1 MSPSL
6 LPLVEGHS
14 EVEAVPIL
22 LRRLLV
28 ALEAFHVEIARPFRI
43 KRTKIVRPG
52 ELERAVT
59 QGLRARSNV
68 KGLLVILDQDDDD
81 VESLESDLTRRGRET
96 TDVPLY
102 VVAAERELEA
112 WFLGCKEALR
122 GVRGIRSDAR
132 SPSEP
137 ESIRGA
143 KERLSRNMEGR
154 RYVEVDDQ
162 PAFAEAMDLGLASE
176 RCRSFRRLA
185 QAVERLAIRI
195 PPESS

>member
-14 EVEAVPIL
+14 EVEAVPTL
-22 LRRLLV
+22 LRRLLFS
-28 ALEAFHVEIARPFRI
+28 LGAFHVEIARPFRV
-43 KRTKIVRPG
+43 KRTRIVRPG

-59 QGLRARSNV
+59 QGLRARENV
-68 KGLLVILDQDDDD
+68 RGLLVLLDQDDDE
-81 VESLESDLTRRGRET
+81 VESLEKSLTDRGRKV
-96 TDVPLY
+96 TDLPLF

-122 GVRGIRSDAR
+122 GIRGIRSDAQA
-132 SPSEP
+132 PAEP

-143 KERLSRNMEGR
+143 KERLSLNMEGR

-162 PAFAEAMDLGLASE
+162 PALAEEMDLDLTAV
-176 RCRSFRRLA
+176 RCRSFRRLV
-185 QAVERLAIRI
+185 QAVEMLVRGI
-195 PPESS
+195 PSPL